1 MLNLGRAMNLRKTIF
16 TVFFI
21 PTILLLGVIGY
32 QIKQANQQVAETGL
46 SLETVTLFELYD
58 DVAHQ
63 FAVERGLTAGVI
75 AAKGQSQQQGALLA
89 QRKKADAAYHHLLA
103 FSPQHLDPAL
113 VTTLLGDVKS
123 ELDRRESIRR
133 QVDSLSLK
141 ESPFAFYSNIN
152 KLALDNLAVVMAQIS
167 DPDLKRDMQGLWAL
181 LVIKEQ
187 AGMARGALN
196 GVFAGKQSTP
206 ERYTQ
211 ITNYLSAERYALR
224 QARILLDGESL
235 QQMQSILNE
244 SVWRQ
249 VMSIQQQFLDQKDNL
264 SAIEGPEASVWFPLA
279 TQRIGLVKAL
289 GDDVAG
295 AIREHALH
303 HQVEA
308 TLIRNGMIGV
318 ILFLVLPLV
327 LLTVKIVNNVRER
340 VEQFTAQLDRMASNN
355 DLSIRLGDGRRDEF
369 GRIASHVDHLASS
382 LSETLNKTLRFA
394 SQTEKEMAAMVDLV
408 AKAKDSS
415 QQTHLRCDNIAT
427 AMTEMAQT
435 SEEVAG
441 ITVDAQHSTDQVKEN
456 AEACF
461 EHSDRSFQS
470 ATELL
475 ENVDQT
481 FACIEA
487 LEKQMGSVTEILDT
501 INAISEQ
508 TNLLALNAAI
518 EAARA
523 GEQGRGFA
531 VVADEVRTLAQRSKQ
546 STEDIRKL
554 LEGIGQN
561 AKDSFDNMQQSREAS
576 YEAQEVVSDTK
587 SLVEKLILAVNEI
600 AQFNVSIATAS
611 TQQSQTAKSVDTD
624 VDELLEL
631 ADHTKKTIADIHQE
645 MELVQGRMAELME
658 EVSHFTIAPSGDTPM
673 RMTAR

>member
-1 MLNLGRAMNLRKTIF
+1 MNLRKTIF

-32 QIKQANQQVAETGL
+32 QIKLANQQVAETEL

-75 AAKGQSQQQGALLA
+75 AAQGKSQQRDALLA
-89 QRKKADAAYHHLLA
+89 QRHKADAAYQHLLA
-103 FSPQHLDPAL
+103 FSPQHLEPQVVA
-113 VTTLLGDVKS
+113 TLLGDVKP
-123 ELDRRESIRR
+123 ELDRRETIRG
-133 QVDSLSLK
+133 QVDRLSLT
-141 ESPFAFYSNIN
+141 ESPFAYYSNIN
-152 KLALDNLAVVMAQIS
+152 KLALDNLAVVMTQLS
-167 DPDLKRDMQGLWAL
+167 DPDLKQDMQGLLAL

-211 ITNYLSAERYALR
+211 ISNYLSAEQYALR
-224 QARILLDGESL
+224 QARMLLSGDA
-235 QQMQSILNE
+235 QQQLQSILSD
-244 SVWRQ
+244 SVWQQ
-249 VMSIQQQFLDQKDNL
+249 VMTIQQQFLAQHDNL
-264 SAIEGPEASVWFPLA
+264 SAIDGPEASVWFPLA
-279 TQRIGLVKAL
+279 TQRIGLIKAL
-289 GDDVAG
+289 RDDVASEIK
-295 AIREHALH
+295 AHARH
-303 HQVEA
+303 HQAEA
-308 TLIRNGMIGV
+308 SLIRNVMIGIV
-318 ILFLVLPLV
+318 LLLVLPLV
-327 LLTVKIVNNVRER
+327 LLTIKMVNSMRER
-340 VEQFTAQLDRMASNN
+340 VEQFIAQLDRMASNN
-355 DLSIRLGDGRRDEF
+355 DLSIRLDDGRRDEF
-369 GRIASHVDHLASS
+369 GRIASHVDQLASS
-382 LSETLNKTLRFA
+382 LSATLHKTLRFA

-408 AKAKDSS
+408 ARAKDSS

-441 ITVDAQHSTDQVKEN
+441 ITVDAQHSTDQVKDN

-611 TQQSQTAKSVDTD
+611 TEQSQTAKSVDTD
-624 VDELLEL
+624 LDELLEL
-631 ADHTKKTIADIHQE
+631 ADNTKKSIADIHQE
-645 MELVQGRMAELME
+645 MALVQGRMAELME
-658 EVSHFTIAPSGDTPM
+658 EVSHFKIDHPEHAPIG
-673 RMTAR
+673 MTAR

>member
-1 MLNLGRAMNLRKTIF
+1 MNLRKTIF
-16 TVFFI
+16 TVFII

-89 QRKKADAAYHHLLA
+89 QRKKADAAYQHLLA
-103 FSPQHLDPAL
+103 FSPQYLDPAL

-123 ELDRRESIRR
+123 ELDRREAIRR

-152 KLALDNLAVVMAQIS
+152 KLALDNLAVVMTQIS
-167 DPDLKRDMQGLWAL
+167 DPDLKQDMQGLWAL

-224 QARILLDGESL
+224 QARVLLDGKSL
-235 QQMQSILNE
+235 QQLQSILNE
-244 SVWRQ
+244 SVWQQ
-249 VMSIQQQFLDQKDNL
+249 VISIQQQFLAQKDNL
-264 SAIEGPEASVWFPLA
+264 SVIEGPEASVWFPLA

-289 GDDVAG
+289 RDDVAG
-295 AIREHALH
+295 SIREHALH
-303 HQVEA
+303 HQAEA

-355 DLSIRLGDGRRDEF
+355 DLSIRLDDGRRDEF

-382 LSETLNKTLRFA
+382 LSETLDKTLRFA

-546 STEDIRKL
+546 STEDIRQL

-624 VDELLEL
+624 VDELLDL

-658 EVSHFTIAPSGDTPM
+658 EVSHFTIAQSGEAPM